1 MMKTRYVEMAYDLP
15 RHKNSKFRACIVEA
29 ASPRKAVEMAT
40 EELMQAH
47 PRATHV
53 HEFMQRV
60 ITPERAVKIRK
71 QFENG
76 TWEGWT
82 FGAEGMDAA

>member
-15 RHKNSKFRACIVEA
+15 RHKNSRFRCCIVQA
-29 ASPRKAVEMAT
+29 SSPRKAVEMAT
-40 EELMQAH
+40 EELMYAH

-60 ITPERAVKIRK
+60 VTPQMAAKIRK
-71 QFENG
+71 QFDDG
-76 TWEGWT
+76 TWEGWP
-82 FGAEGMDAA
+82 FGSEGMDAA

>member
-1 MMKTRYVEMAYDLP
+1 
-15 RHKNSKFRACIVEA
+15 
-29 ASPRKAVEMAT
+29 
-40 EELMQAH
+40 
-47 PRATHV
+47 
-53 HEFMQRV
+53 MQRV